1 MATLQAVGSQSKHAI
16 GHVVLPFHNRQVN
29 DIDERWKIKVGQFI
43 YFYSYFE
50 KKKRKTYQHF
60 FLVLHNSDA
69 TISKMLQRPDVML

>member
-16 GHVVLPFHNRQVN
+16 DHVVLPFHNRQVN

-50 KKKRKTYQHF
+50 KRKRISAL

-69 TISKMLQRPDVML
+69 TISKMLQRPDVMP